1 MTLGNT
7 KMNLE
12 DSFDE
17 VYKKKMWTLNGTFTL
32 SGPGSE
38 LRYAQNCIT
47 FLIDFI
53 QKNNIKKI
61 VDGSCGDCL
70 WIMEVLKYFPDIEY
84 IGYDISHEI
93 ININKNKYKKYTFH
107 QKSLLEL
114 EEIPSCDLFI
124 IRHTMM
130 HLTIDNNIKIINTLK
145 KTNCFVFLTHHEVD
159 KNKNGVPHTP
169 KLTSLK
175 WVPKNLHIKPFEI
188 KDKLITKFKENSN
201 NPNEYGCIY
210 KFNL

>member
-53 QKNNIKKI
+53 QKNNI
-61 VDGSCGDCL
+61 
-70 WIMEVLKYFPDIEY
+70 
-84 IGYDISHEI
+84 
-93 ININKNKYKKYTFH
+93 
-107 QKSLLEL
+107 
-114 EEIPSCDLFI
+114 
-124 IRHTMM
+124 
-130 HLTIDNNIKIINTLK
+130 
-145 KTNCFVFLTHHEVD
+145 
-159 KNKNGVPHTP
+159 VP
-169 KLTSLK
+169 
-175 WVPKNLHIKPFEI
+175 
-188 KDKLITKFKENSN
+188 
-201 NPNEYGCIY
+201 
-210 KFNL
+210 